1 MAQQVHYAAMKELSL
16 NKKWDFL
23 EMWQQPREAE
33 VHFNPYYKDRLSKL
47 SMVLSAGFEVFP
59 FPPNKTC
66 SNRSQHTL
74 GMVVYS
80 HKDKDSFIFKWLN
93 AFVDLF

>member
-33 VHFNPYYKDRLSKL
+33 VNFNPYYKDRLSKL
-47 SMVLSAGFEVFP
+47 SMVQDLRFSIFP
-59 FPPNKTC
+59 QQNM
-66 SNRSQHTL
+66 Q
-74 GMVVYS
+74 
-80 HKDKDSFIFKWLN
+80 
-93 AFVDLF
+93 